1 MSRSEFDLGS
11 VESEMHVE
19 LPRRP
24 EEMEVREPLE
34 SGSSLEGNPQT
45 VESVESVIGHSS
57 SLPCLLRRYSHSHK
71 MPLLFHNC

>member
-34 SGSSLEGNPQT
+34 SGSSL
-45 VESVESVIGHSS
+45 
-57 SLPCLLRRYSHSHK
+57 
-71 MPLLFHNC
+71 